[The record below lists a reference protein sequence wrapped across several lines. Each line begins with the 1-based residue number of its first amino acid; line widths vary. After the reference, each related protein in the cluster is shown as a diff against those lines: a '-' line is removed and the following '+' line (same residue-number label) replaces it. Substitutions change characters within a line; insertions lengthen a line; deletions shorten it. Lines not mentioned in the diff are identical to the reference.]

1 MLLTDNLDIVGVTSD
16 GGLWH
21 AKLVRGQG
29 DTMPWEDIKRVQG
42 AVEPAPFVRTDC
54 TLWQEALHIC
64 VVSQDGKLWYEAP
77 GQPLEDMSSH
87 FDGSLGA
94 FQDVS
99 LTEFG
104 GDLHVCAVAQ
114 NGWVIRL
121 VRHANGQWE
130 PLEDISI
137 AAVSGI
143 SYESS
148 FTRIDCAAGSQ
159 NLHVCVIT
167 EDGKLFYTRWDRSGW
182 IPWVDGRGK
191 TPDDDSISSAPD
203 NVSDV
208 SVSEENNEL
217 HVYALTQG
225 ALWHTVGRAG
235 PVQWQPV
242 LHDASVDIIDPGT
255 FVAVD
260 CASVEE
266 RLGYQRHVHVCGVTQ
281 DGLLWYKMNFV
292 EPAVPQ
298 SFESVADKIQAPG
311 PFVSVGVANS
321 TVSLGQTSIPLTN
334 CSSLQN
340 QINALCG
347 VVPRTPSNRH
357 RIQVL
362 LAEGRRIRCTLTVP
376 GGCLS

>member
-104 GDLHVCAVAQ
+104 GDLHVCAVA
-114 NGWVIRL
+114 
-121 VRHANGQWE
+121 
-130 PLEDISI
+130 
-137 AAVSGI
+137 
-143 SYESS
+143 
-148 FTRIDCAAGSQ
+148 
-159 NLHVCVIT
+159 
-167 EDGKLFYTRWDRSGW
+167 
-182 IPWVDGRGK
+182 
-191 TPDDDSISSAPD
+191 
-203 NVSDV
+203 
-208 SVSEENNEL
+208 
-217 HVYALTQG
+217 
-225 ALWHTVGRAG
+225 
-235 PVQWQPV
+235 
-242 LHDASVDIIDPGT
+242 ASVDIIDPGT

-311 PFVSVGVANS
+311 PFVSVGAANS
-321 TVSLGQTSIPLTN
+321 TDSLGQTSIPLTN